1 MINGTFYYDFSIFV
15 EDEAAS
21 STLLVRTRVSY
32 LLEGAGEDLM
42 TKLPELI
49 NHHYNYWKLDGIYC
63 PGHNFVEIVQLFV
76 KARDMIEAG
85 TFTQDQAF
93 LFDEQIR
100 KLHPAGRGLDTGF
113 YELDPQTVK

>member
-1 MINGTFYYDFSIFV
+1 
-15 EDEAAS
+15 
-21 STLLVRTRVSY
+21 
-32 LLEGAGEDLM
+32 
-42 TKLPELI
+42 
-49 NHHYNYWKLDGIYC
+49 
-63 PGHNFVEIVQLFV
+63 
-76 KARDMIEAG
+76 MIEAG